1 MVPGV
6 GLSVAAA
13 TVLVTGASS
22 GIGAATAVALAER
35 GATVGLVARRAGRLD
50 EVVQRCRDHV
60 PGCRRWAVDISDPD
74 AAHRVIEAA
83 WDAFG
88 HLDVIVNNAAIPKR
102 RPVTALSMAEVE
114 QVLGTNFLA
123 PARLTLSALPRMIAA
138 GRGVIVNVSS
148 LAGRLGVPNESAYSA
163 SKFALCGWSESL
175 AIDLAGTGVDVRLV
189 VPGAIDTEIWDRP
202 DNDPPIYDGP
212 KEPPESVA
220 VAIVEAIEGDA
231 FEVYV
236 PDLRSIVE
244 LKTSD
249 PDQYLAG
256 AAAFRDG
263 S

>member
-1 MVPGV
+1 MVPAV
-6 GLSVAAA
+6 GLSVAGAR
-13 TVLVTGASS
+13 VLVTGASS
-22 GIGAATAVALAER
+22 GIGAVTAVALAQR
-35 GATVGLVARRAGRLD
+35 GATVGLVARRGDRLD
-50 EVVQRCRDHV
+50 EVLERCRAHA
-60 PGCRRWAVDISDPD
+60 PNCQRWAVDVSDPD
-74 AAHRVIEAA
+74 AANQVTEAT

-88 HLDVIVNNAAIPKR
+88 GLDVIVNNAAIPKR
-102 RPVTALSMAEVE
+102 RHAPALSMDEVE
-114 QVLGTNFLA
+114 QVLRTNFLA
-123 PARLTLSALPRMIAA
+123 PTRLTLSVLPRMMEA

-148 LAGRLGVPNESAYSA
+148 LAGRLGVPNEAAYSA

-212 KEPPESVA
+212 KEPPETVA
-220 VAIVEAIEGDA
+220 AAIIEAIEGDA

-236 PDLRSIVE
+236 PDLRAIVE

-256 AAAFRDG
+256 AAAFRDV